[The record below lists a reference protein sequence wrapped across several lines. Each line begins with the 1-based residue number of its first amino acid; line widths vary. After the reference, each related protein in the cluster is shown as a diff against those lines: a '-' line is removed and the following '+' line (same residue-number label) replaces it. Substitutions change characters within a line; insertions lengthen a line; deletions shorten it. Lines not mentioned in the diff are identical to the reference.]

1 MGRHRV
7 ALTVVL
13 AFLCAV
19 ACAPAAVA
27 GRSAPATPGAA
38 GIGDPLFP
46 RLGNGG
52 YDVLHYDLRLR
63 YETSAPSQA
72 LDGTVRI
79 VARATQALSRFDLD
93 FAGSALG
100 DVYVNGRPAA
110 WTRDGEEL
118 VVTPPR
124 PLRRGQVFATRVRH
138 FTATPT
144 AVRPGQASVAF
155 FSSPDGSATAPQPD
169 LAHQLFPSND
179 HPRDKARF
187 TFTLDVPQGTT
198 AVANGVYAGR
208 DARAGRWVWHY
219 RQRRPMATEL
229 TQIAVGRFT
238 ITQRTGPEG
247 VAVRDVTPTRL
258 TAGLLPK
265 LAVVT
270 EQLAWLRE
278 RVGDYPFD
286 VYGTLVVDAPLGF
299 ALETQTLSIFDTSWF
314 TDRRG
319 VWEGGMTHELTHQ
332 WFGDSVSP
340 YSWSDVWLNEGHATW
355 YEGLYTEEK
364 GLLADVTASFTPG
377 GFATVDAVM
386 RWAYGLGDAF
396 RSLWGPVARPTGPAV
411 EDLFSPQVYYGGA
424 LVLYALRQEIGA
436 EAFAALERRWVQ
448 RFRGRSVST
457 LDFIA
462 LASEV
467 AGRDLAPF
475 LRAWLYGTKTP
486 PMPGHPDWTV
496 TPAAA
501 AAGAAA

>member
-1 MGRHRV
+1 MA
-7 ALTVVL
+7 ALV
-13 AFLCAV
+13 AV
-19 ACAPAAVA
+19 APAPAAA
-27 GRSAPATPGAA
+27 ADHRAAATAGAA

-63 YETSAPSQA
+63 YETSAPTQA
-72 LDGTVRI
+72 VDGTIRV

-93 FAGSALG
+93 FAGSAVG
-100 DVYVNGRPAA
+100 DVYVNGRAA
-110 WTRDGEEL
+110 PWSRDGEEL

-124 PLRRGQVFATRVRH
+124 PLREGQVFSTRVRH

-144 AVRPGQASVAF
+144 TVQPGQTTVAF
-155 FSSPDGSATAPQPD
+155 FSTPDGSATAPQPD
-169 LAHQLFPSND
+169 LAHRLFPSND

-198 AVANGVYAGR
+198 AVANGVFAGR
-208 DARAGRWVWHY
+208 RAHDGRWVWRY
-219 RQRRPMATEL
+219 RQRQPMATEL

-238 ITQRTGPEG
+238 VTERTGQDG

-258 TAGLLPK
+258 AAGLVPK

-270 EQLAWLRE
+270 EQLPWLRE

-286 VYGTLVVDAPLGF
+286 LYGTLVVDAPLGF

-314 TDRRG
+314 AEARG
-319 VWEGGMTHELTHQ
+319 VWEGGMVHELTHQ

-340 YSWSDVWLNEGHATW
+340 YSWSDLWLNEGHATW

-364 GLLADVTASFTPG
+364 GLLRDVTANFTPG

-386 RWAYGLGDAF
+386 RWAYGLGDVF
-396 RSLWGPVARPTGPAV
+396 RSLWGPVARPTGPAF

-424 LVLYALRQEIGA
+424 LALYALRQEIGA
-436 EAFAALERRWVQ
+436 EAFATLERRWVQ
-448 RFRGRSVST
+448 RFRGRSAST
-457 LDFIA
+457 LDYIA
-462 LASEV
+462 LASDV

-486 PMPGHPDWTV
+486 SMPGHPDWTV
-496 TPAAA
+496 APASAPAAA
-501 AAGAAA
+501 AAP